1 MNVFKISTKQRLD
14 SNTSLV
20 FRNFNILEIFNQF
33 NFQWSSIVLAEKK
46 IINIENRDNHKWKSV
61 LNVLW
66 T

>member
-20 FRNFNILEIFNQF
+20 FRNFIVLEIFNQF
-33 NFQWSSIVLAEKK
+33 NFQLSSIVLAEKK
-46 IINIENRDNHKWKSV
+46 
-61 LNVLW
+61 LL

>member
-20 FRNFNILEIFNQF
+20 FRNFNVLEIFNQF
-33 NFQWSSIVLAEKK
+33 NFQLSSIVLAEKK
-46 IINIENRDNHKWKSV
+46 
-61 LNVLW
+61 LL